1 MNNGGNLVS
10 NEPYIYS
17 EAGDSL
23 RNLDILIKSY
33 NEFVGLF
40 TGNTQTFIMTVTF
53 HDPSKPSTSP
63 LAGLISLQ
71 KSLIDQ
77 PIFNTAH
84 IRLGILENMP
94 TGSTT

>member
-53 HDPSKPSTSP
+53 HDPS
-63 LAGLISLQ
+63 
-71 KSLIDQ
+71 
-77 PIFNTAH
+77 
-84 IRLGILENMP
+84 
-94 TGSTT
+94 

>member
-1 MNNGGNLVS
+1 MRTPLNSNGNLLFNA

-53 HDPSKPSTSP
+53 HDPS
-63 LAGLISLQ
+63 
-71 KSLIDQ
+71 
-77 PIFNTAH
+77 
-84 IRLGILENMP
+84 
-94 TGSTT
+94 